1 MSTEDEIQKLRT
13 DADLRFYASDDPISP
28 QARYASTKAL
38 IWSTSLILCLPIGLL
53 FDGIGIAIVL
63 FLGIL
68 FVHLGLST
76 KKKLKA
82 LANEMVT
89 NVQKEQAKQAEKEKI
104 GLEYKK
110 LIIEKM
116 KKEAKNE
123 K

>member
-38 IWSTSLILCLPIGLL
+38 IWSTNLILCLPIGLL
-53 FDGIGIAIVL
+53 FDGIGIAIML

-104 GLEYKK
+104 DLEYKK
-110 LIIEKM
+110 LMIEKM

>member
-53 FDGIGIAIVL
+53 FDGIGIAIML

-104 GLEYKK
+104 DLEYKK
-110 LIIEKM
+110 LMIEKM

>member
-1 MSTEDEIQKLRT
+1 M
-13 DADLRFYASDDPISP
+13 
-28 QARYASTKAL
+28 
-38 IWSTSLILCLPIGLL
+38 
-53 FDGIGIAIVL
+53 FDGIGIAIML

-89 NVQKEQAKQAEKEKI
+89 NVQKGQAKQAEKEKI
-104 GLEYKK
+104 DLEYKK
-110 LIIEKM
+110 LMIEKM